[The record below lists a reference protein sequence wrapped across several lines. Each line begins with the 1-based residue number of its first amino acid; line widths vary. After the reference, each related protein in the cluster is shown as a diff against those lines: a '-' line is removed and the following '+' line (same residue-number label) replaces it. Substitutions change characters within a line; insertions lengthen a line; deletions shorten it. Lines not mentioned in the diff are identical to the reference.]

1 MPRRRLVISLAV
13 STPPEFARLL
23 IAIFPL
29 LIADAQ
35 LLRDHRG
42 NGPSLSA
49 RIITRLITRPI

>member
-49 RIITRLITRPI
+49 RIITRPI